1 MSPQFTTKEQSH
13 DNTKP
18 ISPLRLR
25 SKLWGQVDQ
34 FWVQINK

>member
-1 MSPQFTTKEQSH
+1 MTH
-13 DNTKP
+13 NTKP